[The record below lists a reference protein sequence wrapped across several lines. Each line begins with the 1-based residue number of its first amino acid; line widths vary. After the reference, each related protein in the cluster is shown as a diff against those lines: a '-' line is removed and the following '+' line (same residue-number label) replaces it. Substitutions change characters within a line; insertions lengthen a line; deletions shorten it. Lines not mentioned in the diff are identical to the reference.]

1 LRFLIDNALSP
12 ILAEGLRSAGH
23 EAAHIRDYGM
33 QSAADD
39 AVLARAAAESRIL
52 VSADAD
58 FGTLLLVSQSK
69 GPSLIL
75 FRRAPRKPKE
85 QLGLLLANLPVIAE
99 PLGKGSIVVR
109 ERTRIRVRDLPIAR

>member
-33 QSAADD
+33 QSAADN
-39 AVLARAAAESRIL
+39 AVLARAAAENRIL

-58 FGTLLLVSQSK
+58 FGTLLLVSQTK

-75 FRRAPRKPKE
+75 LRRAPRKPME

-99 PLGKGSIVVR
+99 SLGKGSIVVI
-109 ERTRIRVRDLPIAR
+109 ERTRIRVRDLPISR